1 MINLGDI
8 VKVKLTRKLNRVY
21 VEEGKVIKIEKDS
34 IIVKH
39 DWSLTPSRLSMKN
52 IVKVVV

>member
-8 VKVKLTRKLNRVY
+8 VTVKLTRKLNRVY
-21 VEEGKVIKIEKDS
+21 VEEGKVIKIEKGS

-39 DWSLTPSRLSMKN
+39 DWSLTPSRVSMK
-52 IVKVVV
+52 ILLK

>member
-8 VKVKLTRKLNRVY
+8 VKVKLTRKLINVY
-21 VEEGKVIKIEKDS
+21 IEEGKVIKIEKDS

-39 DWSLTPSRLSMKN
+39 DWSLTPSRVSMKN
-52 IVKVVV
+52 IVKVGV

>member
-1 MINLGDI
+1 MIKLGDI
-8 VKVKLTRKLNRVY
+8 LKVKLTRKLNRVY

-39 DWSLTPSRLSMKN
+39 DWSLTPSRVSMKN
-52 IVKVVV
+52 IVKEGV

>member
-34 IIVKH
+34 IFVKH
-39 DWSLTPSRLSMKN
+39 DWSLTPSRVSMKN
-52 IVKVVV
+52 IVKVGV

>member
-21 VEEGKVIKIEKDS
+21 VEEGKVIKIEKVS

-39 DWSLTPSRLSMKN
+39 DWSLTPSRVSMKN
-52 IVKVVV
+52 IVKVGV

>member
-34 IIVKH
+34 FIVKH
-39 DWSLTPSRLSMKN
+39 DWSLTPSRVSMKN
-52 IVKVVV
+52 IVKVGV